1 MSNPKFVQDIEGK
14 ISEGQRKEALSNAK
28 LQFKALIFLN
38 KKICR
43 SCRHKILLRV
53 RQGNVFKVDLLCKNC
68 KVIYNKEVTQ

>member
-1 MSNPKFVQDIEGK
+1 MSNPEFVKEIEKK
-14 ISEGQRKEALSNAK
+14 IDEAKRKEALSNAK

-53 RQGNVFKVDLLCKNC
+53 RQGQVFKVDLLCKQC
-68 KVIYNKEVTQ
+68 KIIYNNEVK

>member
-1 MSNPKFVQDIEGK
+1 MSNPEFFKEIENK
-14 ISEGQRKEALSNAK
+14 IGEAKRKEALSNAK

-53 RQGNVFKVDLLCKNC
+53 RQGQVFKVDLLCKDC